1 MRRSQSSL
9 FSERSADVRSDCR
22 RRRAIGLAQK
32 VRVGLGV
39 LVIVLGGV
47 VAATD
52 AGAVAPPVPP
62 GCGTGIATQH
72 ENTTPVAIPTGP
84 AVVTS
89 TIDVA
94 GAGAHLTDVDLFTNI
109 THTFAADLDVTLQ
122 SPTGTVVTITTDNGA
137 GNDNVFAGTTFDD
150 QANPGGQVPYAT
162 NPGLTTDNP
171 YANNVAATPLAPE
184 EALAAFNGEDP
195 NGTWTLTISDD
206 LAGDGGTLNNWRLDI
221 QTLPAAPVTTV
232 TQHENTTPVAIPT
245 GPAVVTSTIDVAG
258 AGAHLTDVDLFTN
271 ITHTFAADLDV
282 TLQSP
287 TGTVVTITTDNG
299 AGNDNVFA
307 GTTFDD
313 QANPGGQVPYS
324 SNPCL
329 TTDNPYANNVAATP
343 LAPEEALAAFNGE
356 DPNGTWTLT
365 ISDDLAGDGGTLNN
379 WRLDLTTG
387 LCPSPSP
394 TPSPSSAPLPAP
406 TPESAAP
413 TPESAAPPAPTP
425 ESPSLRVSIARLL
438 VFAPGAAAR
447 CGLTTGRID
456 SCRVR
461 LRVGKRVLASG
472 TRSLAGGANSLRL
485 RLRLTAYGR
494 RLLDRRL
501 GGLRAKVVA
510 SDGKR
515 SATKRTRA
523 ILAIEHITT
532 PSGSWLPNRAALTP
546 SGRRFLQG
554 LRGRLIAVS
563 GYRCEGHSASPGT
576 ASVESEDALALS
588 LARAELVCTALR
600 RLGATGRRSVV
611 ARGGADPIAPNN
623 TAAGRAKNRRVEVTL
638 RH

>member
-206 LAGDGGTLNNWRLDI
+206 LAGDGGTLNNWRLD
-221 QTLPAAPVTTV
+221 
-232 TQHENTTPVAIPT
+232 
-245 GPAVVTSTIDVAG
+245 
-258 AGAHLTDVDLFTN
+258 
-271 ITHTFAADLDV
+271 
-282 TLQSP
+282 
-287 TGTVVTITTDNG
+287 
-299 AGNDNVFA
+299 
-307 GTTFDD
+307 
-313 QANPGGQVPYS
+313 
-324 SNPCL
+324 
-329 TTDNPYANNVAATP
+329 
-343 LAPEEALAAFNGE
+343 
-356 DPNGTWTLT
+356 
-365 ISDDLAGDGGTLNN
+365 
-379 WRLDLTTG
+379 LTTG
-387 LCPSPSP
+387 LCPSPSPSPSP